1 MQSVIANFH
10 PRELWTSQIA
20 GGPEIANLINY
31 AREQGL
37 EVKRFSRGERFSFGP
52 AEAQVLAPDPAWT
65 GSAQAQNDD
74 SLVLKLTYAGHAA
87 LLEGDAGKKV
97 ERLVARSAAT
107 ADVLK
112 VGHHG
117 GVSSTAPELLAAVR
131 PRFAVVSVGKGN
143 HFGLPKPQVLQRLQ
157 ANGVATFRTDTEGAV
172 TFLIDEYGVRATLPN
187 RR

>member
-1 MQSVIANFH
+1 VDESDRWRPGNSQSHQLRPGAGVG
-10 PRELWTSQIA
+10 SQTIFA
-20 GGPEIANLINY
+20 GEH
-31 AREQGL
+31 
-37 EVKRFSRGERFSFGP
+37 FSFGR

-74 SLVLKLTYAGHAA
+74 SLVLKLTYAGHAV

-97 ERLVARSAAT
+97 ERLVARSDAT

-172 TFLIDEYGVRATLPN
+172 TFLIDEHGVRATLPN